1 MTREYQGI
9 PVSDGIAIARAVVLR
24 PAEIQPDPTPI
35 QPEQAQGEL
44 AAFAAAL
51 DAAREQI
58 QALYDSTCRRLGEE
72 RAEIFSAHLSVLED
86 PVLEETIQDKITQDH
101 RSAVCAIAQ
110 GVEEIAAM
118 FQGLQDPY
126 LQERAADIRDVG
138 RRILEN
144 AAGVPRV
151 ELSSLEEDSVVIAR
165 DLTPS
170 ETVTMDLSH
179 TMGFVTELGGRT
191 SHTAILS
198 RSLEIPAVVGVSGLL
213 DHIAGGETV
222 ILDALEGRLLVDPT
236 DDQVEDY
243 RRRQSEFLAQRQALN
258 ALRDLPAQTRDG
270 RVFSLCANIGGPG
283 DVASAHKYGA
293 EGVGLYRT
301 EFLYMNNTH
310 FPTEEEQFE
319 AYRVVAAEMGK
330 DRPVI
335 IRTLDIGGDKEL
347 PYFQFDQEDN
357 PFLGWRAIRMCL
369 DREDVFKTQ
378 LRAILRASIFG
389 KLLIMFPMI
398 ISLEEFQ
405 QAKALLETCK
415 EELRAE
421 GKSFDENIQTGIMV
435 ETPAAVMMADVLA
448 RHVDFFSIGT
458 NDLTQYT
465 LAVDRGNTRIA
476 HRYDP
481 LHPAVLR
488 AIERVIQASHAAG
501 KWTGMCGEF
510 AGDPRATV
518 LLAGMGLD
526 EFSMTA
532 SSIPKIKQ
540 LLRSLDCTAARTL
553 AKQALAASSV
563 TEVRELLNLN

>member
-1 MTREYQGI
+1 
-9 PVSDGIAIARAVVLR
+9 
-24 PAEIQPDPTPI
+24 
-35 QPEQAQGEL
+35 
-44 AAFAAAL
+44 
-51 DAAREQI
+51 
-58 QALYDSTCRRLGEE
+58 
-72 RAEIFSAHLSVLED
+72 
-86 PVLEETIQDKITQDH
+86 
-101 RSAVCAIAQ
+101 
-110 GVEEIAAM
+110 
-118 FQGLQDPY
+118 
-126 LQERAADIRDVG
+126 
-138 RRILEN
+138 
-144 AAGVPRV
+144 
-151 ELSSLEEDSVVIAR
+151 
-165 DLTPS
+165 
-170 ETVTMDLSH
+170 
-179 TMGFVTELGGRT
+179 
-191 SHTAILS
+191 
-198 RSLEIPAVVGVSGLL
+198 
-213 DHIAGGETV
+213 
-222 ILDALEGRLLVDPT
+222 
-236 DDQVEDY
+236 
-243 RRRQSEFLAQRQALN
+243 
-258 ALRDLPAQTRDG
+258 
-270 RVFSLCANIGGPG
+270 
-283 DVASAHKYGA
+283 
-293 EGVGLYRT
+293 
-301 EFLYMNNTH
+301 MNNTH

-319 AYRVVAAEMGK
+319 AYRVVAAERGE

-540 LLRSLDCTAARTL
+540 LLRSLDCTAARAL